1 MGGGGWFLRSQT
13 KKQQQQKQVFH
24 SLFILKRFKTFSSA
38 KTLMISL
45 NSKSKY
51 DRLSVKCDRLSVKY
65 DRLSVKYDFFK
76 KKR

>member
-1 MGGGGWFLRSQT
+1 
-13 KKQQQQKQVFH
+13 
-24 SLFILKRFKTFSSA
+24 
-38 KTLMISL
+38 MISL

-51 DRLSVKCDRLSVKY
+51 DRLSVKY